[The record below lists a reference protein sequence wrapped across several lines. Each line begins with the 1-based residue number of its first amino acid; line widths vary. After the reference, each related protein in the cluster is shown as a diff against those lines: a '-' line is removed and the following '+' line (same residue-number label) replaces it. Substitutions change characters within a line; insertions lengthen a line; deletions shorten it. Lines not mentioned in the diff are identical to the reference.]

1 MVFPEPRKPRLGFYH
16 CPCGRILV
24 KVFLDGSY
32 YNTEI
37 SIIEKKDVGS
47 GPGLFILNQDGY
59 AS

>member
-1 MVFPEPRKPRLGFYH
+1 
-16 CPCGRILV
+16 V